1 MTRWKALP
9 AFVIATLV
17 AWAVWWW
24 WTRPVPLVDLAAAR
38 VPCVSYAPYRDGQ
51 TPFDQNTL
59 IPPQQI
65 EEDLRVLS
73 AFTACVRTYATNQGL
88 DAVPRLARE
97 RGLSVLLGAWIGRE
111 PEKNAKELARVVE
124 LANRYPET
132 VKAVIVGNEV
142 LLRRE
147 QPAERLALMIA
158 ETRALVPVPVTYA
171 DVWEF
176 WEKNPQIAGVVDFVT
191 IHTLPYWEDDP
202 VAVEGAI
209 AHVIATWQRIQA
221 QFPGKR
227 VFIGE
232 AGWPSA
238 GRMREGALP
247 SPVNQARFVRE
258 LLSRAA
264 AHDIGINLIEA
275 FDQPWKRKLEGTVGG
290 HWGLF
295 TAARAPKF
303 ALAGAVAPDP
313 HWQARFALATGL
325 ALLALIAT
333 ARSRR
338 RGALALFGLALLF
351 QIAAGALVLAWADL
365 AAAARTALAWGLGF
379 AQLGLAA
386 AAPVCAA
393 LVIAGAGASPLPT
406 ADSLLAALRTRVR
419 PAGPPLVVAASAIRL
434 ALAIAAGAL
443 TLALV
448 FEPRYR
454 DFPVALYAG
463 PALALLAQALVA
475 KRAPTATQRA
485 GAGPAEEHLLAGL
498 LAVGGLAVAVRE
510 GAENVQALAWTAT
523 VMALA
528 AALVI
533 GARRPPVSAAAAG

>member
-38 VPCVSYAPYRDGQ
+38 VPCVSYAPYRDDQ
-51 TPFDQNTL
+51 TPFDENTL

-65 EEDLRVLS
+65 EQDLRVLS

-88 DAVPRLARE
+88 DAVPRLARAQ
-97 RGLSVLLGAWIGRE
+97 GLSVLLGAWIGRE
-111 PEKNAKELARVVE
+111 PEKNARELARVVE

-158 ETRALVPVPVTYA
+158 ETRARVPVPVTYA

-313 HWQARFALATGL
+313 HWQARFALAAGL

-338 RGALALFGLALLF
+338 RGALALFGLALMF
-351 QIAAGALVLAWADL
+351 QVCASALVLAWADL

-393 LVIAGAGASPLPT
+393 LVIASAGASPLPT

-475 KRAPTATQRA
+475 ARAQAGRDRA
-485 GAGPAEEHLLAGL
+485 GAGRGEEHLLAGL
-498 LAVGGLAVAVRE
+498 LAVGGLVVAVRE
-510 GAENVQALAWTAT
+510 GALNFQALGWTAT

-533 GARRPPVSAAAAG
+533 GARRPPMSAAAAG